1 MTAPLLAA
9 QGLSVHFPLAGAWAA
24 AFTDRPRYLDILS
37 DVSLDVAAGET
48 VGLVGE
54 SGSGKTT
61 LARSIL
67 GLVPHHAGTVTFD
80 GRRLERRADYR
91 ALRRHTAMV
100 FQDPVAS
107 LSPRLKVG
115 SLLTEPFVIHGV
127 ALDSRRRKAQEL
139 LALVGLPSGFA
150 DRFPH
155 ELSGGQ
161 ARRVAVA
168 RALALHPKLVVADEP
183 TAGLDV
189 SVQGDILNLMD
200 ALKTSLSLSYVVVT
214 HNLAMVRHV
223 SNRLAIMYLG
233 RLVELGPTLEV
244 FRRPLHPYT
253 RTLIESEPV
262 PDPRRRR
269 ADVAIKGEIPSLL
282 NRPKA
287 CEFHT
292 RCPIARDLCRTL
304 APEFRELS
312 PGRWARCHFPLQ

>member
-1 MTAPLLAA
+1 MMHPLLAVDN
-9 QGLSVHFPLAGAWAA
+9 LSVHFPLAGAWASA
-24 AFTDRPRYLDILS
+24 LSDRPRYLDILS
-37 DVSLDVAAGET
+37 DVSLDIAPGET
-48 VGLVGE
+48 IGLVGE

-67 GLVPHHAGTVTFD
+67 GLVPHHAGTVAFD
-80 GRRLERRADYR
+80 GRRLERKADWR

-100 FQDPVAS
+100 FQDPAAS
-107 LSPRLKVG
+107 LSPRLRIG
-115 SLLTEPFVIHGV
+115 TLLTEPFVIHGV
-127 ALDSRRRKAQEL
+127 RLDNRSRKAQEL
-139 LALVGLPSGFA
+139 LALVGLSSSFV

-168 RALALHPKLVVADEP
+168 RALALHPRLVVADEP

-189 SVQGDILNLMD
+189 SVQGDILNLM
-200 ALKTSLSLSYVVVT
+200 ASLKRSLSLSYIIVT

-233 RLVELGPTLEV
+233 RLLELGPTLDV
-244 FRRPLHPYT
+244 FRKPLHPYT
-253 RTLIESEPV
+253 RTLIDSEPV

-269 ADVAIKGEIPSLL
+269 ADIAIKGEIPSLL

-292 RCPIARDLCRTL
+292 RCPIARDLCRTT
-304 APEFRELS
+304 APQFRELS
-312 PGRWARCHFPLQ
+312 AGRWARCHFPLQ